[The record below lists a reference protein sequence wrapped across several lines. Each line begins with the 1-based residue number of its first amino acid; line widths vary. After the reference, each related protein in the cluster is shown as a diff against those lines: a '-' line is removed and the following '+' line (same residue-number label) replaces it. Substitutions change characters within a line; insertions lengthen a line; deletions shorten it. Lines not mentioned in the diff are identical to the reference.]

1 MFAPIPLSTP
11 RRAPGISRICSE
23 LMRERG
29 HPWWIPDF
37 VGMTVLW
44 LSKSRQGGA
53 VAARPVHPE
62 WPDASSGCIEG
73 PAQLNVWGGA
83 DANYSRQDFER
94 PPSLNTCTRPR
105 EWTPQYICATLAA
118 DKLDATRRV
127 LASYLLSLEA
137 ENRRASEAR
146 ANHLN
151 HQITRI
157 TVQTFP
163 VNVGWDTGVPS
174 LSRPVPRQIRT
185 VGHHLSHFSEKCPI
199 SQIGMRHF
207 GTEWDTSQ
215 ENRPLHAAPRR
226 SRTPVAA
233 EMTAMRGSAAPGNEG
248 RGVPPPVVPVKTGT
262 HPLSHPW
269 IPAFAGMTV
278 LQESPCAGT
287 TVLQLST
294 IHYPTTP
301 PR

>member
-1 MFAPIPLSTP
+1 MLRKKPWRSWTTNGCWPVMSAILILPRQFVMSFLHLINLSCCNGVYVRPHPTVNAAPRPRHQSYLLRVDERTWSPLVD
-11 RRAPGISRICSE
+11 SRFC
-23 LMRERG
+23 G
-29 HPWWIPDF
+29 HDGAVVIEVQAG
-37 VGMTVLW
+37 VGPL
-44 LSKSRQGGA
+44 GGA
-53 VAARPVHPE
+53 VVAAREDGGGRGGAPVHPE

-163 VNVGWDTGVPS
+163 VN
-174 LSRPVPRQIRT
+174 
-185 VGHHLSHFSEKCPI
+185 
-199 SQIGMRHF
+199 
-207 GTEWDTSQ
+207 
-215 ENRPLHAAPRR
+215 A
-226 SRTPVAA
+226 
-233 EMTAMRGSAAPGNEG
+233 
-248 RGVPPPVVPVKTGT
+248 
-262 HPLSHPW
+262 
-269 IPAFAGMTV
+269 
-278 LQESPCAGT
+278 
-287 TVLQLST
+287 
-294 IHYPTTP
+294 
-301 PR
+301 